1 MTEKNAPTQDKA
13 NQYTRKIRSFVLRL
27 GRLTPNQEKAIEELW
42 PKFGLDPYVPLNM
55 LDTFGNDKPV
65 VFEIGFGNGESL
77 AEMAQAQPDKNFIG
91 IEVHTP
97 GVGHLLIEIKQRGL
111 TNIRIYNHD
120 AVEVLEKAIPDTSL
134 SAVQLFFPDPWH
146 KKRHHKR
153 RIVKTEFA
161 DLLHKKMA
169 ENGIWHI
176 ATDWEDY
183 AHHCLDVLTPY
194 AGFDNLSKEG
204 AFVPKPDSRPTTKF
218 ERRGHRLGHGVWD
231 LIFKK
236 V

>member
-1 MTEKNAPTQDKA
+1 MTQDNNTPQ
-13 NQYTRKIRSFVLRL
+13 NQSGEYTRKIRSFVLRL
-27 GRLTPNQEKAIEELW
+27 GRLTPNQEKAIDELW
-42 PKFGLDPYVPLNM
+42 PKFGLDPNAPLNM
-55 LDTFGNDKPV
+55 ADTFGNDHPV

-120 AVEVLEKAIPDTSL
+120 AVEVLENAIPDASL
-134 SAVQLFFPDPWH
+134 NTVQLFFPDPWH

-153 RIVKTEFA
+153 RIVKDEFA
-161 DLLHKKMA
+161 DLLRQKMA
-169 ENGIWHI
+169 KDGIWHI

-183 AHHCLDVLTPY
+183 AHHCLEVLNPY
-194 AGFDNLSKEG
+194 SGFDNIAEDN
-204 AFVPKPDSRPTTKF
+204 AFVPKPDTRPMTKF

-231 LIFKK
+231 MMFKK